1 MDEFSLI
8 RTIFQRPELT
18 TAGGQLDMGIG
29 DDCALVPLSSEHQLV
44 QSIDTLVADVH
55 FPAGGDPFLI
65 GYRSLAVSVSDLAAM
80 GATPHSFFLA
90 LTLPEADTKWLEQFS
105 NGLAAM
111 AKEAGISLAGGD
123 TTCGPL
129 TISVHVQGF
138 VPKGRAL
145 MRSGGKPGDLIYVS
159 GHTGEAC
166 AALPYIL
173 NQRAVT
179 TKAEQKLVDRY
190 WQPTPRIKLGQ
201 WLLEHGATAAID
213 ISDGL
218 AGDLGHILK
227 ASGCGAEL
235 NSSRVPISPEL
246 KETCG
251 EWALDKALC
260 GGDDYELCF
269 CWPAGKAIPSDIPV
283 TARNLGF
290 MTDRSEQFLI
300 DGQDVSNFCAG
311 SYRHF

>member
-1 MDEFSLI
+1 MDEFALI
-8 RTIFQRPELT
+8 RTIFHRSELT
-18 TAGGQLDMGIG
+18 TAGGHLDMGIG
-29 DDCALVPLSSEHQLV
+29 DDCALISPLAEQQLV

-55 FPAGGDPFLI
+55 FPASGDPFLI

-90 LTLPEADTKWLEQFS
+90 LSIPESNSQWLDSFS
-105 NGLAAM
+105 RGLAMM
-111 AKEAGISLAGGD
+111 AQECKISLAGGD

-129 TISVHVQGF
+129 TITMHVQGF

-145 MRSGGKPGDLIYVS
+145 MRSGAKPGDHIYVS
-159 GHTGEAC
+159 GTPGEAC

-173 NQRAVT
+173 DQKMVQT
-179 TKAEQKLVDRY
+179 EAEKKFVDRY
-190 WQPTPRIKLGQ
+190 WQPTPRVQLGE
-201 WLLEHGATAAID
+201 WLSEQGATAALD
-213 ISDGL
+213 VSDGL

-235 NSSRVPISPEL
+235 VSTNIPLSKEL
-246 KETCG
+246 QKVCG
-251 EWALDKALC
+251 NRALRKALS

-269 CWPAGKAIPSDIPV
+269 CWPADKVMPDDVPV
-283 TARNLGF
+283 TVSRIGT
-290 MTDRSEQFLI
+290 MTSEKGILRL
-300 DGQDVSNFCAG
+300 DGEEFVPG